1 MAREALL
8 RKKLSRFLESDAP
21 AWMDADHPEL
31 ANAAAAWVR
40 ALRQESEVRQANNR
54 RRGKR

>member
-21 AWMDADHPEL
+21 AWMDADLPEL
-31 ANAAAAWVR
+31 ANGAAAWVR
-40 ALRQESEVRQANNR
+40 ALRQESDVRQANKR